1 MRTFA
6 SMLVLTMLVTCS
18 FQVSAQS
25 ESIYS
30 DIVWDTDRTHSG
42 EIVVAEGG
50 SLTIENSVVTMAE
63 GSRIVVDEGGE
74 LIIDGS
80 TITTSGP
87 LYDIVGFGYGV
98 GEDGSAFLIPASDY
112 SESFTAVISAVD
124 EGSFFGME
132 FIAENGQSAYGNETA
147 AELTFDAE
155 GSDTWVTVTGI
166 PSASMGISGV
176 TINLDSGG
184 VGDLIHIPS
193 YDLQTRNMRP
203 YGDPSYEIES
213 NGAVQITSSDID
225 RGRWMMNG
233 DTTITGGSINDA
245 GPVFATENSA
255 SISINGTL
263 INGSLDDHD
272 VRMGGSTSS
281 DFMDVDWTDGL
292 TDRWERRVGTQQV
305 IFEASDVVYRID
317 GLGYNQQNSGSQIT
331 DQNGIGTIGMGAER
345 VVEIGWAVDSEE
357 YHESPVWSEK
367 AVLVTESYRTAWNAD
382 PAMNDYG
389 GSLEIDWNVTAID
402 ASGGA
407 PGIVEWVAP
416 IISMTSIEG
425 TDPDS
430 ADINAGWGANVTISN
445 DGNADAVVYFVC
457 DDADTGERQSV
468 GDIYVGGL
476 VESQSESIFAIS
488 WTPSEE
494 GDWALICSIMTPSQ
508 LVSEEAW
515 GGGSVT
521 TPYIS
526 FESVEEEV
534 AGSVIPILVALGIG
548 VIGVGW
554 FLVRRL

>member
-6 SMLVLTMLVTCS
+6 SMLVLTMLITCS
-18 FQVSAQS
+18 FQASAQS

-42 EIVVAEGG
+42 EIVIAEGG
-50 SLTIENSVVTMAE
+50 SLTIENSAVTMAE
-63 GSRIVVDEGGE
+63 GSRIVVDEGGT

-80 TITTSGP
+80 TITASGSP
-87 LYDIVGFGYGV
+87 YDIVGFGYGV

-112 SESFTAVISAVD
+112 SESFTAVINAVD

-147 AELTFDAE
+147 AELTFDA
-155 GSDTWVTVTGI
+155 GDGDTWVTVTGI

-176 TINLDSGG
+176 VINLDSGADD
-184 VGDLIHIPS
+184 DLIHIPS

-203 YGDPSYEIES
+203 YGNPSYEVES
-213 NGAVQITSSDID
+213 NGAVQIISSDID
-225 RGRWMMNG
+225 RGRWVMNG
-233 DTTITGGSINDA
+233 DTTITGGAINDA
-245 GPVFATENSA
+245 GPIFATENSA

-263 INGSLDDHD
+263 IDGSLDDHD

-281 DFMDVDWTDGL
+281 DFVNVDWTDGL

-305 IFEASDVVYRID
+305 IFEASDVVYRVD

-331 DQNGIGTIGMGAER
+331 DQSGIGTIGMGAER

-357 YHESPVWSEK
+357 YSESPVWFEK

-382 PAMNDYG
+382 STMNDYG
-389 GSLEIDWNVTAID
+389 GSLEIDWNITTID

-407 PGIVEWVAP
+407 PGIVEWFAP
-416 IISMTSIEG
+416 SISMTSIEG
-425 TDPDS
+425 TSQDS
-430 ADINAGWGANVTISN
+430 VDINDGWDANVTISN
-445 DGNADAVVYFVC
+445 GGNADAVVYFVC
-457 DDADTGERQSV
+457 DDADTGDRQSV

-476 VESQSESIFAIS
+476 VESQSESVFPIS

-508 LVSEEAW
+508 LVFEESW

-526 FESVEEEV
+526 FEAVEEEV
-534 AGSVIPILVALGIG
+534 AGSIIPILVALGMG
-548 VIGVGW
+548 VIGIGW

>member
-1 MRTFA
+1 M
-6 SMLVLTMLVTCS
+6 
-18 FQVSAQS
+18 
-25 ESIYS
+25 
-30 DIVWDTDRTHSG
+30 
-42 EIVVAEGG
+42 
-50 SLTIENSVVTMAE
+50 
-63 GSRIVVDEGGE
+63 
-74 LIIDGS
+74 IIDGS

-87 LYDIVGFGYGV
+87 LYDIVGFGYGP

-112 SESFTAVISAVD
+112 SESFTAVIEAVD

-132 FIAENGQSAYGNETA
+132 FITENGQSAYGNETA
-147 AELTFDAE
+147 AELNFNAGD
-155 GSDTWVTVTGI
+155 SDTWVTITGI
-166 PSASMGISGV
+166 PSVSMGISGV
-176 TINLDSGG
+176 TINLNSD
-184 VGDLIHIPS
+184 GDGDFIQIPS

-203 YGDPSYEIES
+203 YGNPSYEIES
-213 NGAVQITSSDID
+213 NGAVEITSSNID
-225 RGRWMMNG
+225 RGRWIMNG
-233 DTTITGGSINDA
+233 HTSIIGGAIHDA
-245 GPVFATENSA
+245 GPILATENSA
-255 SISINGTL
+255 SISINGTS

-281 DFMDVDWTDGL
+281 DFVDVDWTDGL

-305 IFEASDVVYRID
+305 IFEASDVVYRVD

-357 YHESPVWSEK
+357 YSESPVWFEE

-382 PAMNDYG
+382 SSMDDYG
-389 GSLEIDWNVTAID
+389 GSLGIDWNVTAID

-407 PGIVEWVAP
+407 PGIIEWNAP
-416 IISMTSIEG
+416 SISMTSIEG
-425 TDPDS
+425 TDSDS
-430 ADINAGWGANVTISN
+430 ADINDGWNANVTISN

-457 DDADTGERQSV
+457 DDADTGDRQSV

-476 VESQSESIFAIS
+476 VESQSESVFPIS

-494 GDWALICSIMTPSQ
+494 GDWALVCSIMTPSQ

-534 AGSVIPILVALGIG
+534 AGSVIPILVALGMG
-548 VIGVGW
+548 AVGVGW

>member
-6 SMLVLTMLVTCS
+6 SVLVLTMLMTCS
-18 FQVSAQS
+18 IQASAQS
-25 ESIYS
+25 ESIHS

-42 EIVVAEGG
+42 EIIIAGGG
-50 SLTIENSVVTMAE
+50 SLTIENSEITMAE
-63 GSRIVVDEGGE
+63 GSRIVVEEGGA
-74 LIIDGS
+74 LIVDGS

-98 GEDGSAFLIPASDY
+98 GADGSALLIPASDY
-112 SESFTAVISAVD
+112 SESFTAVINAVD

-132 FIAENGQSAYGNETA
+132 FIMENGQSAYGNETA

-155 GSDTWVTVTGI
+155 DGDTWVTVTGI

-176 TINLDSGG
+176 VITLDSGG
-184 VGDLIHIPS
+184 DDDLIHIPS

-203 YGDPSYEIES
+203 YGNPSYEIES
-213 NGAVQITSSDID
+213 NGAVRITSSDIE
-225 RGRWMMNG
+225 RGRWVMNG
-233 DTTITGGSINDA
+233 DTEIIGGAINDA
-245 GPVFATENSA
+245 GPIFAKDDSA

-263 INGSLDDHD
+263 ISGSLDDHD
-272 VRMGGSTSS
+272 VQMGGSTSS
-281 DFMDVDWTDGL
+281 DFVDVNWTDGL

-305 IFEASDVVYRID
+305 ILEASDVVYRIE

-345 VVEIGWAVDSEE
+345 VVEIGWALDSQE
-357 YHESPVWSEK
+357 YSESPVWFEK

-382 PAMNDYG
+382 PNMNDYG
-389 GSLEIDWNVTAID
+389 GSLEINWNLTTID
-402 ASGGA
+402 ASRDA
-407 PGIVEWVAP
+407 PGVLEWFAP
-416 IISMTSIEG
+416 SISMASIESG
-425 TDPDS
+425 DLNS
-430 ADINAGWGANVTISN
+430 ADLNDGWDANVTISN

-457 DDADTGERQSV
+457 DDADTGDRQSV
-468 GDIYVGGL
+468 GDIYIGGL
-476 VESQSESIFAIS
+476 IESQSESVFPIS
-488 WTPSEE
+488 WTPTEE

-508 LVSEEAW
+508 LVFEEAW

-534 AGSVIPILVALGIG
+534 AGSIIPILVALAMG

-554 FLVRRL
+554 LLVRRL